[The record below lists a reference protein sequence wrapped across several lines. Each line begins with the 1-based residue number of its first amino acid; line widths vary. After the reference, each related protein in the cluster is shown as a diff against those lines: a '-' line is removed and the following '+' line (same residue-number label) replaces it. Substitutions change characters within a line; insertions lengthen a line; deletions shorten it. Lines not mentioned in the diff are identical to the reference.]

1 MFDICCHIIN
11 LSTTLHSNALRLN
24 EERKVKSEELWMILI
39 KVYLIYNQFLI
50 LRSVELRS
58 ASINQKSNG
67 APQKCVS
74 FLGKRS
80 KQTNGKRFDERQTV
94 K

>member
-1 MFDICCHIIN
+1 MTPN
-11 LSTTLHSNALRLN
+11 LKLKQNEPKQHSLLATPHFHTL
-24 EERKVKSEELWMILI
+24 
-39 KVYLIYNQFLI
+39 NQFSI
-50 LRSVELRS
+50 LRALCPARR
-58 ASINQKSNG
+58 NQKSNG